1 MHTFVHNYLIQQSVH
16 MTWSNFFHLSI
27 LTSLHARERFLRSC
41 QMQANSGKTVDSRIP
56 LESHLAVVTY
66 AKDIHFIL
74 LRLKNMVSLEGVIRC
89 INTSQHE
96 GKISLISSLMS
107 LPLCGRCSPQVSL
120 LSFSLRA
127 LAHFLY
133 VPSSSLLFHHAKFLP
148 VFTPS
153 PTCRTPQHSSTN
165 RISLRRWRRG
175 RVMEAH
181 ASTSWILL
189 GKMLRF
195 QIDA

>member
-56 LESHLAVVTY
+56 LEFHLAVVTY

-74 LRLKNMVSLEGVIRC
+74 LRLKNMVSLEGVVRC

-96 GKISLISSLMS
+96 SNISLISSLDVSAAVWPLFSPS
-107 LPLCGRCSPQVSL
+107 L
-120 LSFSLRA
+120 
-127 LAHFLY
+127 
-133 VPSSSLLFHHAKFLP
+133 SSLLLPRGSCSLP
-148 VFTPS
+148 VRPLLQPPLSSCQVPPS
-153 PTCRTPQHSSTN
+153 FYPFSHLSHSP
-165 RISLRRWRRG
+165 
-175 RVMEAH
+175 A
-181 ASTSWILL
+181 
-189 GKMLRF
+189 
-195 QIDA
+195 